1 MPNGRPGDNPITD
14 LLSHDRHPF
23 PPDIEE
29 MLRKLAAIDPILF
42 QELGWAPFEWE
53 QGQNLDEGRK
63 RLRELLNEHSGGAV

>member
-1 MPNGRPGDNPITD
+1 
-14 LLSHDRHPF
+14 
-23 PPDIEE
+23 